1 MASVYLGGKYK
12 NRDIDIF
19 KQITKDFNFFI
30 ISLFFANMPG
40 YLSTM
45 TKMPLKKRNVCSAEK
60 YSKRS
65 SVLLLHLV
73 SFSAEQTL
81 YEKLIPYCKSESL
94 MYFNFYRPYKQHKM
108 PFCILKITK

>member
-19 KQITKDFNFFI
+19 KQITKDFNFFHYFFI
-30 ISLFFANMPG
+30 FFANMPG

-65 SVLLLHLV
+65 SVLLLYLV

-81 YEKLIPYCKSESL
+81 LNDKNE
-94 MYFNFYRPYKQHKM
+94 
-108 PFCILKITK
+108 